1 MKEHIIEVNKNLCIG
16 CSLCVKDCPVNNIKI
31 QDKKAFIKEQDCI
44 KCGHCV
50 AICPK
55 KAVTMTG
62 FSEDPI
68 EYDEKQVLNS
78 SELLMALKSRRTV
91 RQFKDKEVSLEIIKE
106 IIEAGRVTPSAKNA
120 QDVSYIVLNNDKR
133 EYEKVAVKIFKKI
146 KSVAGIFTKSV
157 REINIDDDFFFK
169 KAPLVILVVTK
180 DKISGSFAASN
191 MSLMA
196 ESHGLGV
203 LFSGFFTVVAN
214 NSAKIKRMLKL
225 KRKQKIVATLVIG
238 YSSVKY
244 RRTAQKEEA
253 KVKYL

>member
-31 QDKKAFIKEQDCI
+31 QD
-44 KCGHCV
+44 
-50 AICPK
+50 
-55 KAVTMTG
+55 
-62 FSEDPI
+62 
-68 EYDEKQVLNS
+68 
-78 SELLMALKSRRTV
+78 
-91 RQFKDKEVSLEIIKE
+91 
-106 IIEAGRVTPSAKNA
+106 
-120 QDVSYIVLNNDKR
+120 
-133 EYEKVAVKIFKKI
+133 
-146 KSVAGIFTKSV
+146 
-157 REINIDDDFFFK
+157 K